1 MNKSL
6 KKALSLFLSLTILM
20 GCFGISW
27 AVYGIDNIELSESN
41 FADPVFRKLIGDNYD
56 TEYPYGFL
64 SDEEIAK
71 IPSYLSITGLTNGA
85 GLSTDGKQIKTL
97 KGIEFFA
104 DRIVRLRCTDVQ
116 LEELDTSSLY
126 KLTDLT
132 VMNNKLT
139 SLDVSGNSALKM
151 LNCTGNVLE
160 TLNLGTVNT
169 ITTLYCQTN
178 RLASIDVSNLTDLT
192 SFKCDQNKLSSLDV
206 SANTKLRSFSC
217 SLNNLFSLD
226 LSRNTMLGSITD
238 NHIGRQTVTVQAAA
252 EDSVITVP
260 VTVNNSDCI
269 TGSSL
274 DTEESVNYSDGRFT
288 AYDVADIDGGI
299 DYTYSTQNTNS
310 VDMKVHINVTRAFYQ
325 VRFYTG
331 SSMSIPAG
339 KFFVAEH
346 SAAPVPEIMPPQ
358 CKALDRWSMDISD
371 VTEDM
376 QVYPLWKDSHTYAL
390 SDFENGVATISCVNN
405 DDSYTVVFEDC
416 INAAVGDDNYCE
428 YLDVVS
434 DGYINAKDYAKLI
447 KMF

>member
-20 GCFGISW
+20 GCFCISW
-27 AVYGIDNIELSESN
+27 AVYGVDNIKLDETN
-41 FADPVFRKLIGDNYD
+41 FADPVFKKLIGDKYD
-56 TEYPYGFL
+56 TDQNGFL
-64 SDEEIAK
+64 SAEEIAK
-71 IPSYLSITGLTNGA
+71 IPSYFSITGVTVNGQ
-85 GLSTDGKQIKTL
+85 QIKTL

-104 DRIVRLRCTDVQ
+104 DRIERLRCTDVQ
-116 LEELDTSSLY
+116 LEEIDVSALY

-139 SLDVSGNSALKM
+139 SLDVSCNSVLKM
-151 LNCTGNVLE
+151 LNCTGNMLE
-160 TLNLGTVNT
+160 SLNLGTVNT

-178 RLASIDVSNLTDLT
+178 KLTSLDVSNLTELVN
-192 SFKCDQNKLSSLDV
+192 FKCDQNELTSLNV
-206 SANTKLRSFSC
+206 TANTKLSSFSC
-217 SLNNLFSLD
+217 SKNHLASLD
-226 LSRNTMLGSITD
+226 LSQNALLVSITD
-238 NHIGRQTVTVQAAA
+238 THIGRQTVTVQAAA

-260 VTVNNSDCI
+260 VTVDNSECI